1 MVSHMSTYNKLSKN
15 ANKKYNRGYQSW
27 GGDRAVEFNRTE
39 ISIQYN
45 EIFWK
50 W

>member
-1 MVSHMSTYNKLSKN
+1 MSTYNKLSKN
-15 ANKKYNRGYQSW
+15 ANKKHNRGYQSW
-27 GGDRAVEFNRTE
+27 DGDRAVEFNRTE
-39 ISIQYN
+39 VSIHYD